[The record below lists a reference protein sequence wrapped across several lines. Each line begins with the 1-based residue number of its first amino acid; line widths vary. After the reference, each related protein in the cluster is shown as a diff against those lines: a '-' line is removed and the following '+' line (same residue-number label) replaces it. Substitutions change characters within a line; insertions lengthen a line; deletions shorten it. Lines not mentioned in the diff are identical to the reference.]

1 MNVLILG
8 SGGREHALA
17 WKIIKSDNCEN
28 LYVAPGN
35 AGTKSL
41 GQNLNIEVG
50 DFEKIAKA
58 IISFDISLLIVGP
71 EDPLVNGIRNYFEER
86 DEFSELLI
94 IGPDAKGAQ
103 LEGSKDFSKSFMVA
117 NNIPTASSRTFT
129 VNEIDNAYEYI
140 SSQSLPIVI
149 KADGLAAG
157 KGVIIAQS
165 KEEANE
171 AVKSMLVDQK
181 FAEAGLKI
189 LIEQFLDGIE
199 LSVFV
204 LSDGINYKILP
215 EAKDYKRIGEQ
226 DKGLN
231 TGGMG
236 AVSPVPFVNKE
247 FMLEVEES
255 IIKPT
260 LAGLEKIDVKFVGFL
275 FIGLIKIGNK
285 PYVIE
290 YNVRLGDPETQVVI
304 PRIKG
309 DLLELLEATA
319 MGTLAD
325 IELEISNDV
334 ATTVVGVAAG
344 YPESYEKGH
353 QITGLN
359 KNLEATVFHAGTKY
373 ADQKILTNGGRVLA
387 VTGMAQDI
395 TQALQKSYSALDKI
409 NWQGIYYRSDI
420 GQDLLEI

>member
-17 WKIIKSDNCEN
+17 WKIIQSEDCEK

-35 AGTKSL
+35 AGTESL
-41 GQNLNIEVG
+41 AQNLNIEVG
-50 DFEKIAKA
+50 DFDKIALA
-58 IISFDISLLIVGP
+58 IEQYNISMLIVGP

-86 DEFSELLI
+86 TKFDELLI

-103 LEGSKDFSKSFMVA
+103 LEGSKDFSKSFMA
-117 NNIPTASSRTFT
+117 DNDIPTASYKTFT
-129 VNEIDNAYEYI
+129 INEIDDAYDYI
-140 SSQSLPIVI
+140 RSQSLPIVI

-171 AVKSMLVDQK
+171 TVKSMLVDKK
-181 FAEAGLKI
+181 FAQAGQKV

-199 LSVFV
+199 LSVFI
-204 LSDGINYKILP
+204 LSDGTNYLILP

-236 AVSPVPFVNKE
+236 AVSPVPFADNE
-247 FMLEVEES
+247 FMFEVEET
-255 IIKPT
+255 IVKPT
-260 LAGLEKIDVKFVGFL
+260 LAGLARIDVKFVGFI
-275 FIGLIKIGNK
+275 FIGLMKVGSK

-304 PRIKG
+304 PRIKS
-309 DLLELLEATA
+309 DLLELFKATA
-319 MGTLAD
+319 IGNLANVK
-325 IELEISNDV
+325 LEISKDT
-334 ATTVVGVAAG
+334 ATTVVSVAGG
-344 YPESYEKGH
+344 YPESYKKGY
-353 QITGLN
+353 QISGLD

-373 ADQKILTNGGRVLA
+373 VDQKIITNGGRVLA
-387 VTGMAQDI
+387 ATGMAHDI
-395 TQALQKSYSALDKI
+395 TSALKKSYSTLDQI
-409 NWQGIYYRSDI
+409 NWQGMYYRKDI
-420 GQDLLEI
+420 GLDLL